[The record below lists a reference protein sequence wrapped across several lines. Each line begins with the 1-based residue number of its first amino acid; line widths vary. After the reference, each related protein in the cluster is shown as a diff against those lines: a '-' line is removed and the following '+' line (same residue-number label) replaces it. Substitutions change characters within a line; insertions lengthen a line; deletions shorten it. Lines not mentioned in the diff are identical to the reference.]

1 MFLQDEETQ
10 IFLNGTMLGA
20 DGDAVEAA
28 VVWAALN
35 PRQPRELGSL
45 RAVLGGVVRPDQE
58 ISLALLS
65 QLDDQRRARW
75 ASGQGGRGPGKLVTK
90 LDGLVRDLA
99 RTAGCRI
106 RELLPQSAAQLL
118 PPCTTEQ
125 L

>member
-1 MFLQDEETQ
+1 
-10 IFLNGTMLGA
+10 MLGA

-28 VVWAALN
+28 VVWSALN

-65 QLDDQRRARW
+65 RLDDQRRARRARV
-75 ASGQGGRGPGKLVTK
+75 ASVQGGRGPGKLVTR
-90 LDGLVRDLA
+90 LDGLVRDVT

-106 RELLPQSAAQLL
+106 RDLLPQSAAQLL
-118 PPCTTEQ
+118 PPCSTEQ
-125 L
+125 LY